1 MPPENWTGDKR
12 GMVNGQEQ
20 EYSPKFKAEVVLE
33 AIKSDKIISQIASDY
48 EIHPQQVKTWKEKF
62 LENRILSLI
71 WMNFWILVVGK

>member
-71 WMNFWILVVGK
+71 RMNFWILVVGK